1 MVCTQFA
8 FEVLLI
14 VTLLINSR
22 CIFIFISVTIQM
34 NTVHRMA
41 CEYSKNKEYSLL
53 EMSYG
58 DQKIR
63 YKQPSGD

>member
-41 CEYSKNKEYSLL
+41 CEYSKNKNTHFL
-53 EMSYG
+53 
-58 DQKIR
+58 K
-63 YKQPSGD
+63 

>member
-1 MVCTQFA
+1 
-8 FEVLLI
+8 
-14 VTLLINSR
+14 
-22 CIFIFISVTIQM
+22 M